1 MTRLAWLYIV
11 LAATTIAATGR
22 VVRGEVVRVEIHEQT
37 LLADGQVF
45 SDRGPYE
52 KLRGRMLIEVDPDA
66 PANAAIRDLQLAP
79 RNARGRVECW
89 TDFFLLKPT
98 DPLRG
103 NRRLLFDVTNRGNK
117 LALWTFNLAARSN
130 DPSTAADVGDG
141 FLMRR
146 GYSVLWCGWDGDVVE
161 DGNQRTVIDLPVVR
175 QGGETVTG
183 PAHVEICVDE
193 PTFSQAFFYS
203 PWGTSAAYP
212 SVSLDNRD
220 ATLTMRPRRSAP
232 AVQIPRTRWSFAR
245 WENGRAVPDAAHLY
259 VEEGFRPGWLYDLV
273 YTARDPR
280 VSGLGMAAVR
290 DCVSFF
296 RHAGDDRTPA
306 SPLAGCVDLALIFGI
321 SQSGRLIHQ
330 FVYDGFNADESGRIV
345 FDGAL
350 AHVAG
355 AGKGM
360 FNHRF
365 RMATIFA
372 SHHTGNLAASEL
384 FPFSPAPQIDL
395 VSGQQ
400 ADTLERARQQ
410 GCVPKMMFT
419 QTSTEYWNRAAS
431 LLTTDVAG
439 LRDLE
444 LPDEVRVYLV
454 AGAQHLGAGP
464 PTPGICQQP
473 RNTLDD
479 RGPLLRAMLVAL
491 DRWASV
497 DQPPPPSRYPRI
509 DDGTLVDLETFRE
522 QFPKIPGVNLPTGFY
537 QPLRLDFGPRF
548 QSQGIADTIPPTIV
562 GQPYRTLVPA
572 VDSDGN
578 EIAGIRLPD
587 IAVPLGTHTGWNLR
601 AAKFGAEEML
611 SGLDGMYLPFPAT
624 SDERSRQSDPRSAV
638 RERYPTRDVYL
649 ARITEAA
656 MELQSE
662 GFLLPEDALAILH
675 KAAQRNHP
683 PNQSRPGTFP
693 KF

>member
-1 MTRLAWLYIV
+1 M
-11 LAATTIAATGR
+11 
-22 VVRGEVVRVEIHEQT
+22 
-37 LLADGQVF
+37 
-45 SDRGPYE
+45 
-52 KLRGRMLIEVDPDA
+52 
-66 PANAAIRDLQLAP
+66 
-79 RNARGRVECW
+79 
-89 TDFFLLKPT
+89 
-98 DPLRG
+98 
-103 NRRLLFDVTNRGNK
+103 
-117 LALWTFNLAARSN
+117 
-130 DPSTAADVGDG
+130 
-141 FLMRR
+141 
-146 GYSVLWCGWDGDVVE
+146 
-161 DGNQRTVIDLPVVR
+161 
-175 QGGETVTG
+175 
-183 PAHVEICVDE
+183 
-193 PTFSQAFFYS
+193 
-203 PWGTSAAYP
+203 
-212 SVSLDNRD
+212 
-220 ATLTMRPRRSAP
+220 
-232 AVQIPRTRWSFAR
+232 
-245 WENGRAVPDAAHLY
+245 PDAAHLY
-259 VEEGFRPGWLYDLV
+259 VEEGLRPGWLYDLV

-296 RHAGDDRTPA
+296 RHADGNQTPA
-306 SPLAGCVDLALIFGI
+306 NPLAGCVDRALIFGI

-384 FPFSPAPQIDL
+384 FPFSPAPQIDP

-400 ADTLERARQQ
+400 ADTLARARQQ
-410 GCVPKMMFT
+410 ECVPKTIFT

-439 LRDLE
+439 RRDLE

-479 RGPLLRAMLVAL
+479 RGPILRAMLLAL
-491 DRWASV
+491 DRWV
-497 DQPPPPSRYPRI
+497 GIDQPPPPSRYPRI
-509 DDGTLVDLETFRE
+509 DDGTLVALDTFRK
-522 QFPKIPGVNLPTGFY
+522 QFPKIPGVSLPTGFY

-548 QSQGIADTIPPTIV
+548 HSLGIADTIPPTIV

-572 VDSDGN
+572 VDGDGN

-587 IAVPLGTHTGWNLR
+587 VAVPLGTYTGWNLR
-601 AAKFGAEEML
+601 AARHGAEEML

-624 SDERSRQSDPRSAV
+624 SDGRTRQSDPRAAV

-656 MELQSE
+656 MELQRE

-675 KAAQRNHP
+675 GAAQRNCWE
-683 PNQSRPGTFP
+683 
-693 KF
+693 

>member
-1 MTRLAWLYIV
+1 MIRFAWFCII
-11 LAATTIAATGR
+11 LAATTVAVTERG
-22 VVRGEVVRVEIHEQT
+22 VRGEVVRVEVQERT
-37 LLADGQVF
+37 ALADGQVF
-45 SDRGPYE
+45 GDRGPYE
-52 KLRGRMLIEVDPDA
+52 KIRGRMLIEVDPAA

-89 TDFFLLKPT
+89 TDFFLLKPA

-130 DPSTAADVGDG
+130 DPSTAADAGDG
-141 FLMRR
+141 FLMHR

-161 DGNQRTVIDLPVVR
+161 DGNQRTVIDLPVAR
-175 QGGETVTG
+175 QEGETITG

-193 PTFSQAFFYS
+193 PAFSQAFFFS

-220 ATLTMRPRRSAP
+220 ATLTMRPRRSEP
-232 AVQIPRTRWSFAR
+232 AVEIPRTRWAFAR
-245 WENGRAVPDAAHLY
+245 WENGRAVPDATHLY
-259 VEEGFRPGWLYDLV
+259 LEDGFRPGWLYDLV

-296 RHAGDDRTPA
+296 RHGGGNQSPA
-306 SPLAGCVDLALIFGI
+306 NPLAGCVDRALLFGI

-365 RMATIFA
+365 RMATIYA
-372 SHHTGNLAASEL
+372 SHHTGNLAASEF
-384 FPFSPAPQIDL
+384 FPFSPAPQTDP
-395 VSGQQ
+395 VSGQPT
-400 ADTLERARQQ
+400 DTLARARQQ
-410 GCVPKMMFT
+410 GCVPKMIFT

-431 LLTTDVAG
+431 LLTTDVEG
-439 LRDLE
+439 RRDLE
-444 LPDEVRVYLV
+444 LPEEVRVYLV
-454 AGAQHLGAGP
+454 AGSQHLGAGP

-479 RGPLLRAMLVAL
+479 RGPVLRAMLVAL
-491 DRWASV
+491 DRWASSE
-497 DQPPPPSRYPRI
+497 QAPPPSRYPRI
-509 DDGTLVDLETFRE
+509 DDGTLVDLDTFRA
-522 QFPKIPGVNLPTGFY
+522 QFPRIPGVHLPTGFY
-537 QPLRLDFGPRF
+537 RPLRLDFGPRF
-548 QSQGIADTIPPTIV
+548 HTSGIADIIPPRVV
-562 GQPYRTLVPA
+562 GEPYRTLVPA

-601 AAKFGAEEML
+601 AAKYGAEEML
-611 SGLDGMYLPFPAT
+611 SGLDGMFLPFSTT
-624 SDERSRQSDPRSAV
+624 SDERSARNDPRAAV
-638 RERYPTRDVYL
+638 LERYPTRDAYL
-649 ARITEAA
+649 ARIAEAA
-656 MELQSE
+656 VGLQRE
-662 GFLLPEDALAILH
+662 GFLLPEDALAILY
-675 KAAQRNHP
+675 KAAQR
-683 PNQSRPGTFP
+683 SFWD
-693 KF
+693 